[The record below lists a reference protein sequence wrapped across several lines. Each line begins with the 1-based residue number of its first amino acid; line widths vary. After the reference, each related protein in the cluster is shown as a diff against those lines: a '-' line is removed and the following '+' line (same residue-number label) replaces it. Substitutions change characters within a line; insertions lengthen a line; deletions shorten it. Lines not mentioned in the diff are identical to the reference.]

1 MAKIAVGVRVFPSDV
16 SMGLDDLLKR
26 IEAALPKEY
35 SIASY
40 MEIPIAFGYR
50 VLRIIILM
58 PENVEGG
65 TDPLESLLSSIEGVD
80 QVEVEFVHRVSE

>member
-1 MAKIAVGVRVFPSDV
+1 MARIAVGIRVFPSDV
-16 SMGLDDLLKR
+16 SLDLDVLLKR
-26 IEAALPKEY
+26 IEDSLPPGY

-50 VLRIIILM
+50 VLRLVLLM

-65 TDPLESLLSSIEGVD
+65 TDQIEEVLSRVDGVD